1 MTGKNWNSKT
11 QEWTSIK
18 GPEAQEKAQ
27 KAFDLRSQGLSVKEI
42 AKALN
47 LSKSRVYE
55 YLRQ

>member
-11 QEWTSIK
+11 QKWTSIK
-18 GPEAQEKAQ
+18 RSETQEKAQ
-27 KAFDLRSQGLSVKEI
+27 KAFDLRSRGLSVKEI
-42 AKALN
+42 ADALN